1 MKKIDAD
8 RLDELAEEYSTHADH
23 CRHMAESAPDAFR
36 EEWVRLAATW
46 TRLAEETKAKSHPI

>member
-46 TRLAEETKAKSHPI
+46 TRLAEETKAI